1 MKIKNLS
8 LCCCISI
15 FGLAMNAQA
24 GIITFESLSHVDDQV
39 VDHGSTFTENGFLFT
54 NIATEADSGFPP
66 SLATLGTEAYGFSG
80 STALFNDNFEG
91 LTILTRTD
99 NTAFSFN
106 SIHLAELYATGD
118 TFDVTFSAQREDGSS
133 VFQTLTLD
141 GLLGREKFIFGSD
154 FSDVVAVSW
163 AQGEY
168 DFHQFDNVNV
178 PEPMS
183 MLLFGTGL
191 IGLLGARKKG
201 KKELI

>member
-1 MKIKNLS
+1 MKIKKLS
-8 LCCCISI
+8 LWCCISI

-24 GIITFESLSHVDDQV
+24 GIITFESLAHNGAQV
-39 VDHGSTFTENGFLFT
+39 VDHGATYTENGFLFT
-54 NIATEADSGFPP
+54 NIATEIESGFPP

-80 STALFNDNFEG
+80 STAMLNDNYEG
-91 LTILTRTD
+91 TTVFTKLD
-99 NTAFSFN
+99 GNAFSFN
-106 SIHLAELYATGD
+106 SIYLTELYPMGEA
-118 TFDVTFSAQREDGSS
+118 FDVIFNAQREDGSS

-141 GLLGREKFIFGSD
+141 GLLGRDKFVFGSD
-154 FSDVVAVSW
+154 FSDVIAVSW
-163 AQGEY
+163 AQGGY

-191 IGLLGARKKG
+191 LTLLGARKKG